1 MSNGTQALR
10 LGAVPFVNARPLI
23 HFIDSIESPPVELTL
38 EVPSTLTHTMSDG
51 LIDAALLPSIEYF
64 RAGNYKIIPHIS
76 IAADGAV
83 DSVKI
88 FSRTA
93 IEKIRSLALD
103 ERSRT
108 STTLAKIV
116 LKRKLGFLP
125 EMASCSPDDDLDSI
139 DTDALL
145 LIGDSAMAFDS
156 SGASHVLDLGEE
168 WKRLTGL
175 PFVYA
180 MWVVHGGID
189 SGPLGS
195 KLLEAR
201 DMGFAHLP
209 EIAAAAQ
216 TQTGL
221 ASDVCLEY
229 LENTMHYDLGQ
240 SEIEALKLYQEFAS
254 EDGLCEGGV
263 DIAFA
268 D

>member
-1 MSNGTQALR
+1 MSESTGALR

-23 HFIDSIESPPVELTL
+23 HFIDSVANPPVELTL
-38 EVPSTLTHTMSDG
+38 EVPSKLTHTMRDG
-51 LIDAALLPSIEYF
+51 LVDAALLPSIEYF
-64 RAGNYKIIPHIS
+64 RASDYKIIPHIS
-76 IAADGAV
+76 ISADGAV

-93 IEKIRSLALD
+93 IGKLRSLALD
-103 ERSRT
+103 ESSRT
-108 STTLAKIV
+108 STALASIL

-125 EMASCSPDDDLDSI
+125 EMTDCSPEANLSDI
-139 DTDALL
+139 EADALL
-145 LIGDSAMAFDS
+145 LIGDSTMALDS
-156 SGASHVLDLGEE
+156 SDASEVLDLGEE

-180 MWVVHGGID
+180 MWVVHEGID
-189 SGPLGS
+189 AGPLGS

-201 DMGFAHLP
+201 DMGLSHLP
-209 EIAAAAQ
+209 EIAAEAEAE
-216 TQTGL
+216 TGL
-221 ASDVCLEY
+221 AADVCLEY
-229 LENTMHYDLGQ
+229 LKNTMRYGLGDR
-240 SEIEALKLYQEFAS
+240 EIEALMLFQEFAS